1 MYLVRHAAVVV
12 DRAVPSHRRQLSP
25 EGRRA
30 AALLELPAG
39 RALTS
44 SEDRARETAR
54 LAGLDATPD
63 DRLREVTRPWSD
75 DYEADVRRYLT
86 GAAVSGWEPREAVLA
101 RLHAALDGFD
111 GFAVTHGLA
120 IALHGDM
127 TFDEWRAM
135 PFPAVI
141 ER

>member
-12 DRAVPSHRRQLSP
+12 DRAAPSHLWQLSA
-25 EGRRA
+25 EGRGA
-30 AALLELPAG
+30 AAQLELPAG

-44 SEDRARETAR
+44 SEDKARETAL
-54 LAGLDATPD
+54 LAGLDAAPD
-63 DRLREVTRPWSD
+63 DRLREVVCPWSD
-75 DYEADVRRYLT
+75 DCESDVRRYLT
-86 GAAVSGWEPREAVLA
+86 GADLGGWEPREQALR
-101 RLHAALDGFD
+101 RLRAALDGCD
-111 GFAVTHGLA
+111 GVAVTHGLA
-120 IALHGDM
+120 IALFAGL